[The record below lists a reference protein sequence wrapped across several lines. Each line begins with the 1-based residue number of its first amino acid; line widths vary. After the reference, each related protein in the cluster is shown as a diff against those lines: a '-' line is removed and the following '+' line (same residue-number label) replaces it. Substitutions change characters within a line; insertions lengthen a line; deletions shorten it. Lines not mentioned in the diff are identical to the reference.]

1 MKKFLFVSHEGSRTG
16 APLVLLS
23 LVKAISNSAV
33 PCKISVLFLEEGA
46 VIKDF
51 VPYARVFQ
59 IEAHNGWRKL
69 IPYKMRLLVNRK
81 LFEVW
86 AKYQHFDLIYANTV
100 GSLAEGIE
108 LKDYLGIPLWLHIH
122 ETERTCLRRKI
133 TMDMMK
139 QCDNFISVSSL
150 STKALVN
157 YGVSPEKIQL
167 VRPFSEHLSNTAVEP
182 IKLDGVDE
190 KDFVIGL
197 SGVGG
202 WRKGSDIFPMIVRR
216 FVDKYPQVP
225 CKFIWLGGL
234 NKSETPYDIA
244 HLSIANY
251 VITPGLV
258 SNPMEYYKRFDV
270 FLLTSRED
278 PFPLVCMEN
287 AALGNPIVMF
297 EGTSGIAD
305 LVIDEQT
312 GLHVPYLDIDAMC
325 DAIYRLY
332 VDENFRKKL
341 GENLRNRLKQYFS
354 KEKSIGQLLKLL
366 ENDN

>member
-1 MKKFLFVSHEGSRTG
+1 
-16 APLVLLS
+16 
-23 LVKAISNSAV
+23 
-33 PCKISVLFLEEGA
+33 
-46 VIKDF
+46 
-51 VPYARVFQ
+51 
-59 IEAHNGWRKL
+59 
-69 IPYKMRLLVNRK
+69 MRLLVNRG
-81 LFEVW
+81 LFILW
-86 AKYQHFDLIYANTV
+86 AKRQHFDFVYANTV

-108 LKDYLGIPLWLHIH
+108 LKNCLNIPLWLHIH
-122 ETERTCLRRKI
+122 ETERTCRRRKI
-133 TMDMMK
+133 TQGMMQ
-139 QCDNFISVSSL
+139 QCDSFISVSSL
-150 STKALVN
+150 STHALLH
-157 YGVSPEKIQL
+157 YGVSQDKIQL
-167 VRPFSEHLSNTAVEP
+167 VRPFSDHLSNTDIEP
-182 IKLDGVDE
+182 IKLEGVDE

-216 FVDKYPQVP
+216 LVDKYPQVP

-234 NKSETPYDIA
+234 NKSETPYDIE
-244 HLSIANY
+244 HLGIANY

-258 SNPMEYYKRFDV
+258 PNPMEYYKRFDV

-332 VDENFRKKL
+332 ADENFREKL